1 MRKEVTG
8 MVGAKVDGRG
18 ATLDAVQAIV
28 RRLSIIVES
37 KDFGQSEAVGYSP
50 LSQNVWKT
58 EGRRKVKRDVSRR
71 YEICLVLSTFLSE
84 PFLNLVELQQ
94 TYNRMQGEMQAIA
107 QKIGE
112 LESEAEEH
120 EWVLVPSCVA
130 CA

>member
-1 MRKEVTG
+1 VRREATG
-8 MVGAKVDGRG
+8 MVGAKVDGRD
-18 ATLDAVQAIV
+18 ATIDAVQAIV

-37 KDFGQSEAVGYSP
+37 KDFGQSEAAGYSP

-58 EGRRKVKRDVSRR
+58 EGRRKVKRDISRR
-71 YEICLVLSTFLSE
+71 YEMCLVLSDSLSE

-94 TYNRMQGEMQAIA
+94 TYNRMQSEMQAIA

-120 EWVLVPSCVA
+120 ESVLVSSCVA
-130 CA
+130 CV

>member
-1 MRKEVTG
+1 
-8 MVGAKVDGRG
+8 MVGAKFDGRG

-28 RRLSIIVES
+28 RRLSSIVES
-37 KDFGQSEAVGYSP
+37 KDFGQSEALGYSS

-71 YEICLVLSTFLSE
+71 YEICLVLSNCHSE

-120 EWVLVPSCVA
+120 EWVLASSCVA